1 MTLEEINQQIA
12 ARCGSEGFGVSL
24 GEPSLAPVFDAN
36 PEQFYWGQEGE
47 CTIKALHDLE
57 SAGLHFIGSR
67 KTDIDRV
74 LVWRAQD
81 GTVVVLE
88 PEGA

>member
-12 ARCGSEGFGVSL
+12 AHCGSEGSGLSL
-24 GEPSLAPVFDAN
+24 GDPSLAEAFEAYN
-36 PEQFYWGQEGE
+36 PAQFYWGQERE
-47 CTIKALHDLE
+47 CVIKALDDVV
-57 SAGLHFIGSR
+57 GLQFVGSR
-67 KTDIDRV
+67 RTDVDWV
-74 LVWRAQD
+74 LVWRGDD